1 MEQSTCS
8 AVIDELGLR
17 PEEDSEEDH
26 NKEKK
31 KIHIHILIRC
41 DSHWIKGLEM
51 IH

>member
-31 KIHIHILIRC
+31 KFTFTSLSDVTVI
-41 DSHWIKGLEM
+41 GLKD
-51 IH
+51 